1 MFSDEE
7 KTDNYILMK
16 VFVFLL
22 RTVFSPSVLNERIG
36 LQIHEFSI
44 RYVDEASGSV
54 SEREIQI
61 LAYYIKV
68 LFNRKHLKKERVIM
82 SEKIALVTGASG
94 GIGRAIAIALAETGA
109 YVYVN
114 YNGSQGKAE
123 ETVRLIEEKGG
134 RAEICKF
141 NVGDFEETNKA
152 VAEII
157 AAQGRLDILV
167 NNAGI
172 TKDGLMMMMTE
183 EQFDAV
189 ININLKGAFNTI
201 KAATRTMVKQRSG
214 RIINITSVS
223 GVMGNAGQAN
233 YSASKAGM
241 IGLTKSMARE
251 LASRNITVNA
261 VAPGFIETEM
271 TAVLSD
277 AVKEGAV
284 KQIPVGR
291 FGQPED
297 IANMVK
303 YLASDE
309 AAYITGQVI
318 CVDGGM
324 AM

>member
-1 MFSDEE
+1 
-7 KTDNYILMK
+7 
-16 VFVFLL
+16 
-22 RTVFSPSVLNERIG
+22 
-36 LQIHEFSI
+36 
-44 RYVDEASGSV
+44 
-54 SEREIQI
+54 
-61 LAYYIKV
+61 
-68 LFNRKHLKKERVIM
+68 M

-94 GIGRAIAIALAETGA
+94 GIGRAIAVALAGAGA

-123 ETVRLIEEKGG
+123 ETVRLIEENGG
-134 RAEICKF
+134 QGEICKF

-152 VAEII
+152 VSDII
-157 AAQGRLDILV
+157 AAKGRLDILV

-183 EQFDAV
+183 AQFDDV
-189 ININLKGAFNTI
+189 ININLKGAFNSI

-277 AVKEGAV
+277 TVKEAAV

-309 AAYITGQVI
+309 AAYVTGQVI

>member
-1 MFSDEE
+1 
-7 KTDNYILMK
+7 
-16 VFVFLL
+16 
-22 RTVFSPSVLNERIG
+22 
-36 LQIHEFSI
+36 
-44 RYVDEASGSV
+44 
-54 SEREIQI
+54 
-61 LAYYIKV
+61 
-68 LFNRKHLKKERVIM
+68 M

-94 GIGRAIAIALAETGA
+94 GIGRAIAVALAGAGA

-123 ETVRLIEEKGG
+123 ETVRLIEENGG
-134 RAEICKF
+134 QGEICKF

-152 VAEII
+152 VSDII
-157 AAQGRLDILV
+157 AAKGRLDILV

-183 EQFDAV
+183 AQFDDV

-277 AVKEGAV
+277 TVKEAAV

-309 AAYITGQVI
+309 AAYVTGQVV